1 MATKRS
7 TSAQATSAHGWMVKG
22 LLLAAFLTGGWQA
35 SQTPAASPES
45 AGAYPFE
52 VRLRKM
58 HLVRPDLIP
67 YPIHTDFYA

>member
-1 MATKRS
+1 MTRTPG
-7 TSAQATSAHGWMVKG
+7 TSRNARLFKA
-22 LLLAAFLTGGWQA
+22 LLLAGTFLLSGI
-35 SQTPAASPES
+35 SVYSPSPSALPGSES
-45 AGAYPFE
+45 TGAYPFE